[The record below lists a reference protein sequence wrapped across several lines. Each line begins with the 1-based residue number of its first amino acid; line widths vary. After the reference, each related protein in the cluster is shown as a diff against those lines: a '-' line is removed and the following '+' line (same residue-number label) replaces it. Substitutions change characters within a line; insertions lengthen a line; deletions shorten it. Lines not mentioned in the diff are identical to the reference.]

1 MSPSC
6 PAFPLP
12 WTHCRACM
20 AWSAVLG
27 ILTVLC
33 LAPSAPAL
41 AWWNGEWAYRKQIT
55 IDATAAGVPAAGSPV
70 AQVVVPVRLTLAD
83 FKFAD
88 AHADGA
94 DLRFVAADDATPLPY
109 HLEKFSRADEVAVA
123 WVQAPAIGSRPETL
137 WLYHGNPKASA
148 AGESAATYD
157 AATALVLHFG
167 DGEALPRD
175 SSAYRNHAVR
185 STARAGAPGVI
196 HAAVAFE
203 PDSSLVI
210 AASPSIAW
218 APQAGL
224 TATLWLRIDAP
235 QQAVVF
241 RQGGLELLLDGSR
254 LFARWAG
261 ADGKVRAVPEGAA
274 LEAGTWHHV
283 ALVSTPAR
291 TALYVDGAMRAEIA
305 EGPADVGGD
314 IVFGASASRPGFRG
328 LVDEVRFDGVAR
340 SPEWI
345 ALAAKQY
352 ADSRLTSVAEDEAG
366 TAGEYG
372 EVLRT
377 LVRSVSRDGWVIIG
391 CIAVLGLLAGSGIVG
406 KYAELGRGAAADRNF
421 LARFRTGGNVRA
433 ALPDAGGTDMPAG
446 FAGSPL
452 YDVYRDG
459 IAALDRL
466 PRPAAG
472 QPARLLKPHE
482 LQLLRSAVDQAMVQQ
497 VNRMNRGMVRLTMA
511 ISGAP
516 FFGLLGTVFG
526 IMITFGTIAL
536 VGDVNVN
543 TIAPGVAAAL
553 STTVAGLVVALPV
566 MFAYNHLA
574 SRIREASV
582 GVQVFGDEL
591 VARLAADYEDE
602 G

>member
-1 MSPSC
+1 
-6 PAFPLP
+6 
-12 WTHCRACM
+12 M
-20 AWSAVLG
+20 AWPMVLALLG
-27 ILTVLC
+27 LTLTTPVH
-33 LAPSAPAL
+33 

-55 IDATAAGVPAAGSPV
+55 VDAMAAGVPMAGSPV
-70 AQVVVPVRLTLAD
+70 PQVAVPVRLTLAD
-83 FKFAD
+83 FDFAE
-88 AHADGA
+88 AREDGA

-109 HLEKFSRADEVAVA
+109 HLEKFSRVDEVAVA
-123 WVQAPAIGSRPETL
+123 WVQVPAVGSRPETL
-137 WLYHGNPKASA
+137 WLYHGNPKAA
-148 AGESAATYD
+148 VGGEPAATYD

-167 DGEALPRD
+167 DGETLPRD
-175 SSAYRNHAVR
+175 SSPYRNHAAR
-185 STARAGAPGVI
+185 STARTGAPGVI
-196 HAAVAFE
+196 HAAAAFE
-203 PDSSLVI
+203 PDSSLAI

-218 APQAGL
+218 DPDAGV
-224 TATLWLRIDAP
+224 TATFWLRVDAP
-235 QQAVVF
+235 QQSIVF
-241 RQGGLELLLDGSR
+241 RQGGLEVGLDGSR
-254 LFARWAG
+254 LVARWVG
-261 ADGKVRAVPEGAA
+261 ADGKPRVTPDGAA
-274 LEAGTWHHV
+274 LEPGTWHHV

-291 TALYVDGAMRAEIA
+291 TALLIDGVMRAEIA
-305 EGPADVGGD
+305 EGPAEVRGD
-314 IVFGASASRPGFRG
+314 IVFGASEAGPGFRG
-328 LVDEVRFDGVAR
+328 AVDEVRFDGVAR
-340 SPEWI
+340 SPEWV

-352 ADSRLTSVAEDEAG
+352 ADSRLATVANDGAG
-366 TAGEYG
+366 TVGEYG

-391 CIAVLGLLAGSGIVG
+391 CIALLGLTAGSGIVG
-406 KYAELGRGAAADRNF
+406 KYAELGRGAAADRDF
-421 LARFRTGGNVRA
+421 LARFRAGDSVRD
-433 ALPDAGGTDMPAG
+433 ALEDAVGSDAPAG
-446 FAGSPL
+446 LAESPL
-452 YDVYRDG
+452 FEVYRDG
-459 IAALDRL
+459 VAALDRI

-472 QPARLLKPHE
+472 QPPRLLKPHE
-482 LQLLRSAVDQAMVQQ
+482 LQLLRSAVDQAMVRR

-591 VARLAADYEDE
+591 VARLAAAYE